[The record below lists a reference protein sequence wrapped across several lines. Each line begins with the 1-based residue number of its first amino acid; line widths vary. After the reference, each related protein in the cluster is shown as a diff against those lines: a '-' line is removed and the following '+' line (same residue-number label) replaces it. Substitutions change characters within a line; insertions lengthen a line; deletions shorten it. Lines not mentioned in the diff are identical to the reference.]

1 MMPFIRSDIGLP
13 DLSFAMPRS
22 DDRSPPPVSVCIVCR
37 NEADKLEPCLES
49 LDWADEILVLD
60 LNSTDDSAS
69 IAQAHGAKVIQRE
82 PLPVVEWLRNEIAA
96 AARNDWILAL
106 DPDERVTPGLAQE
119 LERVVRGENPVDAV
133 IIPRMNVDLGYPPSH
148 PLHRYEPQ
156 LRMYRRSRVEWPDV
170 PNALPKVPE
179 QRLHRIAQHDD
190 LVLVHDRSRNI
201 PEVLERSIRYAPA
214 QAQSMI
220 DRGQTFTAR
229 AMLVAL
235 GKQARKQ
242 LIRGEAWKDGVPGLL
257 RAGIIVGFHFYV
269 WAAFWQ
275 LSGAERTAEDDRVVA
290 RLGKAADGLYRAW
303 RGGTLPLRLARQI
316 LRGK

>member
-1 MMPFIRSDIGLP
+1 MTRRESRVQDEEVAARRAAPI
-13 DLSFAMPRS
+13 
-22 DDRSPPPVSVCIVCR
+22 SVCIVCR
-37 NEADKLEPCLES
+37 NEADKLGPCLES
-49 LDWADEILVLD
+49 LDWADEVLVLD

-69 IAQAHGAKVIQRE
+69 IAAAHGARVIQRE

-106 DPDERVTPGLAQE
+106 DPDERVTPGLAEE
-119 LERVVRGENPVDAV
+119 LQRVAGKADHADAV
-133 IIPRMNVDLGYPPSH
+133 ILPRMNVDLGYPPSN

-156 LRMYRRSRVEWPDV
+156 LRMYRRTRVVWPVV

-179 QRLHRIAQHDD
+179 ERLHRIEQRDD
-190 LVLVHDRSRNI
+190 LVLIHDRSRNI

-229 AMLVAL
+229 GMLVAL
-235 GKQARKQ
+235 GKQVRKQ
-242 LIRGEAWKDGVPGLL
+242 LIRGQAWKDGVPGLL

-275 LSGAERTAEDDRVVA
+275 LSGAQRTAEDDRTVTRFGRA
-290 RLGKAADGLYRAW
+290 TDGLYRAW
-303 RGGTLPLRLARQI
+303 RGGTLPLRLMRRI